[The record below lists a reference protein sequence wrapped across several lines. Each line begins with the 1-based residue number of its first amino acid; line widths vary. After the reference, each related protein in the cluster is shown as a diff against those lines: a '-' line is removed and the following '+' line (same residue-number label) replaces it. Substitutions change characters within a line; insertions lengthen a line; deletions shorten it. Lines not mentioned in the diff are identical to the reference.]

1 MKSIKPQ
8 KTSADKPRAS
18 VEPQLETKVKI
29 PQWKLDEIE
38 DWCKRQLTRKIN
50 K

>member
-8 KTSADKPRAS
+8 KTSADEPRAS
-18 VEPQLETKVKI
+18 VEPQLETKIKT

-38 DWCKRQLTRKIN
+38 DWCKKQLTRIVYK
-50 K
+50 